1 MSDPPRTPPPADSG
15 PPPES
20 SPRKKHAF
28 VTVGSTRFDAL
39 VQAVQTD
46 AVLAALHT
54 RAISS
59 VTVQGGEAVEEFS
72 PEQLQA
78 ITASGARYGIDAEA
92 YAYRPSLQDD
102 YERADLVISHAGS
115 GTILDVLRLRKPL
128 IVVPNPSLLDN
139 HQQELADALADLGH
153 LKTCTVDTLAHTLE
167 TLDEASLV
175 PFPQFDG
182 SRFREMLDEEMGYL
196 PDDPPK

>member
-1 MSDPPRTPPPADSG
+1 MSGPPSTPPPAESG
-15 PPPES
+15 PATES

-46 AVLAALHT
+46 AVLAALRT
-54 RAISS
+54 RGVSS
-59 VTVQGGEAVEEFS
+59 LTVQGGEAVREFNA
-72 PEQLQA
+72 EQLQA
-78 ITASGARYGIDAEA
+78 ATAGGARYGIDVEA
-92 YAYRPSLQDD
+92 WAYKPSLQED

-128 IVVPNPSLLDN
+128 VVIPNPSLLDN

-153 LKTCTVDTLAHTLE
+153 LKTCTVDTLAQTVE
-167 TLDEASLV
+167 SLDEASLV

-182 SRFREMLDEEMGYL
+182 SRFREMLDEEMGY
-196 PDDPPK
+196 PPEPPK

>member
-1 MSDPPRTPPPADSG
+1 MSDPPSTPPAESG

-46 AVLAALHT
+46 AVLAALRT
-54 RAISS
+54 RAVSG
-59 VTVQGGEAVEEFS
+59 VTVQGGEAVREFS

-78 ITASGARYGIDAEA
+78 ATTRGARYGID
-92 YAYRPSLQDD
+92 DD
-102 YERADLVISHAGS
+102 YERADLVISHAGTTPAS
-115 GTILDVLRLRKPL
+115 TAQLRHILDVLRLRKPL

-153 LKTCTVDTLAHTLE
+153 LRTCTVDTLAHTLE
-167 TLDEASLV
+167 SLDEASLV

-182 SRFREMLDEEMGYL
+182 SRFREMLDEEMGYP
-196 PDDPPK
+196 PDDPPE